1 MPSDLAKLAY
11 SRLLNDLQGRVF
23 YRHPKEV
30 AFVEAADLDAWLD
43 ELEEKASKGEY
54 VADPFPV
61 LEVPKAGWHIRPG
74 IQLSLADQ
82 FIYHFLA
89 LQAVVVIGPRIE
101 WSAQTVRFSYRLS
114 SPGKKYWFKWR
125 FHGWKNFA
133 KVSLGKLSGANEFV
147 LVSDIS
153 GYYENIDIGRLVQE
167 MQAARVDDKVTGQLS
182 RLWNKWCGIRQ
193 RGIPQGFSPSDLF
206 AEFYLDPLDHGL
218 QGAGLDHLRY
228 VDDIRIFTTD
238 EKSAHRGL
246 HELERTLRSRGLN
259 PQTAKTKV
267 RPAEVAKEDF
277 SRIQRLLGQLSKK
290 MGDELQLVADAGGQY
305 ISPSELRDYLKF
317 DPDAPKPEVVNQ
329 AWQFFVDEEFGPFD
343 ATLFHYLLAR
353 LGDQRSPNAEAYSL
367 KVLTTNPE
375 ETEYVLG
382 YFSSTKD
389 NLAVKTIE
397 ALAALLKREAELL
410 FEHQRYLILR
420 WFYEEQIAHE
430 VVLDQARLEAHS
442 GESRLLQPHWI
453 AYLGDH
459 ATDQNDFVKLERSL
473 QSETGALMRATY
485 LYALRRWESTD
496 RNLLYAR
503 CAGECR
509 EIDGAIKCAKA
520 DTA

>member
-1 MPSDLAKLAY
+1 MPSDLARLAY
-11 SRLLNDLQGRVF
+11 SRLLNDLQHRVF
-23 YRHPKEV
+23 YRHPKAV
-30 AFVEAADLDAWLD
+30 AFIEAAGLDEWLD
-43 ELEEKASKGEY
+43 ELEGKASNGEY

-82 FIYHFLA
+82 FVYHYLA

-114 SPGKKYWFKWR
+114 PPGKKYWFTRR
-125 FHGWKNFA
+125 FHGWRNFA
-133 KVSLGKLSGANEFV
+133 KVSLGKLSSNTEFV

-167 MQAARVDDKVTGQLS
+167 MRAAGVDDTVTGQLS

-193 RGIPQGFSPSDLF
+193 RGIPQGLSPSDLF

-218 QGAGLDHLRY
+218 QGAALDHLRY
-228 VDDIRIFTTD
+228 VDDIRIFTVD

-267 RPAEVAKEDF
+267 LPAEIAKGDF
-277 SRIQRLLGQLSKK
+277 GRINRLLGQLSKK
-290 MGDELQLVADAGGQY
+290 MGDELKLVSDAGGQY
-305 ISPSELRDYLKF
+305 ISPGELRDYLRF
-317 DPDAPKPEVVNQ
+317 DPDAPKPDVVNQ
-329 AWQFFVDEEFGPFD
+329 AWQFFVDGEFGPFD

-353 LGDQRSPNAEAYSL
+353 LGDQRSPNAEAYCL
-367 KVLTTNPE
+367 QLLATNPE
-375 ETEYVLG
+375 ETEYVLD
-382 YFSSTKD
+382 YFSSAKL
-389 NLAVKTIE
+389 NLAAETLD
-397 ALAALLKREAELL
+397 ALAALLKLEAQLL
-410 FEHQRYLILR
+410 FEHQRYQILR
-420 WFYEEQIAHE
+420 WFHEEQVRHE
-430 VVLDQARLEAHS
+430 VVLHQASREAHT

-459 ATDQNDFVKLERSL
+459 ATDQNEFVRLERSL

-485 LYALRRWESTD
+485 LYALRKWESTD
-496 RNLLYAR
+496 RSLLYSR
-503 CAGECR
+503 CSGECR
-509 EIDGAIKCAKA
+509 EVDGAIKCAKA